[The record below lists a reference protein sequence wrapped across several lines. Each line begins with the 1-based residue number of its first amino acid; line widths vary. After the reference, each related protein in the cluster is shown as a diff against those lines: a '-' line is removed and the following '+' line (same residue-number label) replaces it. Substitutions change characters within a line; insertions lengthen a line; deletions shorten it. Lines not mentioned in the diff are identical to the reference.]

1 MAGRSTYDEGDK
13 ARGYVAL
20 VNAEWL
26 IKRAARESGFPES
39 TLRRWAK
46 EFRENGPPNTEIVEA
61 VAGDFIEEA
70 TKVRDQALASIKAKI
85 PSANVAQL
93 TTLVGVLDDKIARAK
108 GLATGRVEHVHKL
121 PSPDELRAA
130 MAQMALE
137 SQKAHELREGEI
149 VDAEFTEVQHQ
160 IPART

>member
-26 IKRAARESGFPES
+26 IKRAARDSGFPES

-46 EFRENGPPNTEIVEA
+46 EFKENGPPTTELVEA
-61 VAGDFIEEA
+61 AAGDFLDEA
-70 TKVRDQALASIKAKI
+70 TRVRDKALASIEAKI
-85 PSANVAQL
+85 PTANVSQL
-93 TTLVGVLDDKIARAK
+93 TALVGMLDDKIARAK
-108 GLATGRVEHVHKL
+108 GLATGRVEHVHRL
-121 PSPDELRAA
+121 PSPEELRQA
-130 MAQMALE
+130 MTQMALE
-137 SQKAHELREGEI
+137 AQKAHELREAEI
-149 VDAEFTEVQHQ
+149 VDAEFTEDARS